1 MKSYKYYLFNKPF
14 GVMSQ
19 FSKEQHDQKSLK
31 DHLNVPVDV
40 YPVGRLDKDSEG
52 LLLLTN
58 DPSVNSKIL
67 HPSNKLPKT
76 YWVQIEGKPDK
87 LKLQKLQSGVKIR
100 IDGSLY
106 LVKAL
111 TIRIL
116 EPDPVVPP
124 RDPPIRFRKT
134 VPDSWIEISIDEGKN
149 RQVRRMLAAI
159 GYPVLRLIRISIA
172 KIQLLDLKP
181 GTSKEILKSELIAS
195 LK

>member
-1 MKSYKYYLFNKPF
+1 MKFYKYYLFNKPF
-14 GVMSQ
+14 GVLSQ

-31 DHLNVPVDV
+31 DYLNVPIDV

-87 LKLQKLQSGVKIR
+87 LKLQKLKAGVKIQ

-111 TIRIL
+111 TIKIL
-116 EPDPVVPP
+116 DPDPVVVP

-159 GYPVLRLIRISIA
+159 GYPVLRLIRISIG
-172 KIQLLDLKP
+172 KLQLLDLQSGK
-181 GTSKEILKSELIAS
+181 SKEIIKSELMGS

>member
-1 MKSYKYYLFNKPF
+1 
-14 GVMSQ
+14 MSQ

-31 DHLNVPVDV
+31 DYLKVPIDV

-58 DPSVNSKIL
+58 DPSVNAKVL

-76 YWVQIEGKPDK
+76 YWVQLEGIPDN
-87 LKLQKLQSGVKIR
+87 LKLQKLRSGIKIR

-111 TIRIL
+111 NVKTL
-116 EPDPVVPP
+116 DPAPTVGP
-124 RDPPIRFRKT
+124 RNPPIRIRKT

-159 GYPVLRLIRISIA
+159 EHPVLRLIRVSIG
-172 KIQLLDLKP
+172 KLQLLDLES
-181 GTSKEILKSELIAS
+181 GLSKEIMKAELIAS

>member
-1 MKSYKYYLFNKPF
+1 
-14 GVMSQ
+14 MSQ

-31 DHLNVPVDV
+31 DYLNVPIDV

-87 LKLQKLQSGVKIR
+87 LKLQKLKAGVKIK

-111 TIRIL
+111 TIKIL
-116 EPDPVVPP
+116 DSDPVVVP

-159 GYPVLRLIRISIA
+159 GYPVLRLIRISIG
-172 KIQLLDLKP
+172 KLQLLDLQSGK
-181 GTSKEILKSELIAS
+181 SKEIMKSELMGS